1 MVPTLEKKM
10 GENPK
15 LNIIINE
22 NISNIIGLYLT
33 NLRRSTIYL
42 VSGFDLKQIVQNQ
55 NTKVGG
61 NIKDCMKSQT
71 EYTILICQIMSLQV

>member
-1 MVPTLEKKM
+1 MVPTLEKKK

-42 VSGFDLKQIVQNQ
+42 VSGFDLKEIVQNQ

-61 NIKDCMKSQT
+61 NKKDCMKS
-71 EYTILICQIMSLQV
+71 

>member
-10 GENPK
+10 GENTK

-42 VSGFDLKQIVQNQ
+42 VSGFDLKEIVQNQ

-71 EYTILICQIMSLQV
+71 EYTIHICQIMSLQV